1 MMNKRLKLTMENEK
15 ALKEMIRN
23 FFEEQ
28 YDEEIGDLKSQL
40 IFDFFA
46 ESLAPTFYNMG
57 IKDTVAFLSDKMDD
71 VYHLE
76 L

>member
-1 MMNKRLKLTMENEK
+1 MNKRLKLTMENEK

>member
-1 MMNKRLKLTMENEK
+1 MNKRLKLTMENEK
-15 ALKEMIRN
+15 VLKEMIRN

-28 YDEEIGDLKSQL
+28 YEEEIGDLKSQL